1 MAAPRK
7 LVADLT
13 STVRE
18 ALSSEATKRSTSD
31 SVKMSDHERKALAM
45 SVLSDGLKMI
55 DQRQIAA
62 NRARLSKPD
71 ETELIAEVMAAATGL
86 GQVELLLAD
95 PTVEEVVFPKFD
107 CGFTYH
113 SDGSCRKVDMQWSS
127 DAALREWLAFL
138 ANTKGGTGRSFNA
151 QHPLLVLQIGE
162 GLRLAATCEV
172 SDHTTF
178 ALRRNTMGRVTID
191 DLAARGM
198 YPTPVGELLRGLIR
212 APEMRIVVVGATAA
226 GKTTLVRAMLNE
238 LDPYVRVGIVEDTRE
253 IGLRDEFEHPNVE
266 SLEVREA
273 NSQGEGEVSMGDLVK
288 QLFRYRV
295 DKLIV
300 GEVRGSDAAVPML
313 HAMTNGMS
321 SLTTTHEHTARG
333 GLEKLSE
340 MLAQGTASTAGM
352 ELGLAKVQ
360 VARAVDIAIHVDRGK
375 GRRFISEII
384 EVAGHEGDQ
393 ILTQQLYATDYTG
406 KQTAFN
412 RVSSSVVADKLRR
425 AGFDEHAARTP
436 SR

>member
-7 LVADLT
+7 WVEDLT
-13 STVRE
+13 TAVRE
-18 ALSSEATKRSTSD
+18 QLSFEATRRSTGD
-31 SVKMSDHERKALAM
+31 QTKMSDQERKALAM
-45 SVLSDGLKMI
+45 SVLKRELTAL

-62 NRARLSKPD
+62 DRSRLSKPD
-71 ETELIAEVMAAATGL
+71 ETALVAEVMAAATGL
-86 GQVELLLAD
+86 GQIELLLAD
-95 PTVEEVVFPKFD
+95 PTVEEVVFTKYD

-113 SDGSCRKVDMQWSS
+113 SDGSVRRVEMRWPS
-127 DAALREWLAFL
+127 DAAMREWLAFL

-151 QHPLLVLQIGE
+151 QQPLLVLQIGE

-178 ALRRNTMGRVTID
+178 ALRRNTMGRVTLD
-191 DLAARGM
+191 DLVGRGM
-198 YPTPVGELLRGLIR
+198 FPMQVAQLLRGLIR

-253 IGLRDEFEHPNVE
+253 IGLRDEADHPNVE

-300 GEVRGSDAAVPML
+300 GEVRGADAAVPML

-333 GLEKLSE
+333 GLDRLAE
-340 MLAQGTASTAGM
+340 MLAQGTATTAGM
-352 ELGLAKVQ
+352 DLALAKVQ
-360 VARAVDIAIHVDRGK
+360 VARAVDVAVHVDRGH
-375 GRRFISEII
+375 GRRYISEII
-384 EVAGHEGDQ
+384 EVSGHEGDQ
-393 ILTQQLYATDYTG
+393 ILTQQLFATDYTG

-412 RVSSSVVADKLRR
+412 RVASPLVADKLRR
-425 AGFDEHAARTP
+425 AGFDDAEMKAAR
-436 SR
+436 